1 MSAPRD
7 VLHAYWREPWD
18 GRNGPQTYTDPGA
31 NERSRFLVGLLGSH
45 VPTTASVL
53 EIGCNAGRNL
63 KHLHDAGYEHLSGL
77 DIAADAVALM
87 RETYPDLAAVPV
99 TVAPMEDAL
108 RDMDDDAFGA
118 VFTMA
123 VLEHVHPDSAWV
135 FEEMAR
141 IAGTVVTV
149 EDEQLQSWRHF
160 PRNYRTI
167 FEALG
172 LTQTEAVDCRK
183 VKGLGRRFV
192 ARVFVR

>member
-18 GRNGPQTYTDPGA
+18 GRNGPRTYVADAA
-31 NERSRFLVGLLGSH
+31 NERSRFLVDLLGRH

-63 KHLHDAGYEHLSGL
+63 KHLHDAGYRHLSGL
-77 DIAADAVALM
+77 DISPEAVALM
-87 RETYPDLAAVPV
+87 RGTYPDLAAVPV
-99 TVAPMEDAL
+99 TVAPMEEAL
-108 RDMDDDAFGA
+108 PDLDDDAFDA

-135 FEEMAR
+135 FGEMAR

-167 FEALG
+167 FEAMG
-172 LTQTEAVDCRK
+172 LAQVEEFDCRK